1 MWLNFLLLLGILPFR
16 IDAVFHCP
24 LVCLF
29 AVICGHIYLAHARTD
44 IHTYRRT
51 YTQVDV
57 YSQST
62 YVYVCVFH
70 FIYSPTFLLVVSYVC
85 WLHICFLFPLSF
97 SFFFCNLF
105 ACKNVNDNRANAMAQ
120 LTIMVIGNIYKLSLG
135 HSIWSYVAIYWI
147 MYALRENNV
156 FDNPI
161 IYFIFHMPN

>member
-29 AVICGHIYLAHARTD
+29 AVICGHIYLVHARTCTHMHAQIH
-44 IHTYRRT
+44 IHTSRRT

-97 SFFFCNLF
+97 SFSFFFVICLHV
-105 ACKNVNDNRANAMAQ
+105 KM
-120 LTIMVIGNIYKLSLG
+120 LMTIVQMQWHSL
-135 HSIWSYVAIYWI
+135 
-147 MYALRENNV
+147 
-156 FDNPI
+156 P
-161 IYFIFHMPN
+161 